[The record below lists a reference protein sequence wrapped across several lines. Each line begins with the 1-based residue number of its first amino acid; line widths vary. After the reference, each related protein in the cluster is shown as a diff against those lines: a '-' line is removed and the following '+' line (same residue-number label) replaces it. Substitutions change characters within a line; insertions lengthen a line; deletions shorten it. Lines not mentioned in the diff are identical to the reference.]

1 MISVN
6 VKGMAEMQSALR
18 NLAKE
23 QLPYAMATAINRT
36 AFSVRGALQTEMKS
50 VFQNPTPWIQRS
62 IRYDKAT
69 KDNLE
74 ARVYHHE
81 EGAKSI
87 ISEVRGGQREV
98 KPYERLMRSAGI
110 LPAGRLVVPG
120 AACRLDRYGNV
131 DRDVMSAILKGLGL
145 LSAKM
150 QADRKLGKKRQRA
163 LNQSG
168 TYFVGG
174 QGLARHLAPGIW
186 QRVGGRPRPILLF
199 VTRSV
204 YEKRYQ
210 FDVIGERE
218 VRKVFADEMAKAV
231 QRAIDTAR

>member
-6 VKGMAEMQSALR
+6 VKGMAEMQSTLR

-23 QLPYAMATAINRT
+23 QLPYAMATAINAT
-36 AFSVRGALQTEMKS
+36 AFKVRGALQSEMKS
-50 VFQNPTPWIQRS
+50 VFQNPTPWIQKS
-62 IRYDKAT
+62 VRYEKAT
-69 KDNLE
+69 KENLT
-74 ARVYHHE
+74 AKVYHHE

-120 AACRLDRYGNV
+120 AACRLDRYGSI
-131 DRDVMSAILKGLGL
+131 DKDVLAAILKSLGL

-150 QADRKLGKKRQRA
+150 QQGRKVTKKRVKA

-204 YEKRYQ
+204 YSKRYQ
-210 FDVIGERE
+210 FDVVGERE
-218 VRKVFADEMAKAV
+218 VRKVFANEMARAV
-231 QRAIDTAR
+231 QKAIDTAR